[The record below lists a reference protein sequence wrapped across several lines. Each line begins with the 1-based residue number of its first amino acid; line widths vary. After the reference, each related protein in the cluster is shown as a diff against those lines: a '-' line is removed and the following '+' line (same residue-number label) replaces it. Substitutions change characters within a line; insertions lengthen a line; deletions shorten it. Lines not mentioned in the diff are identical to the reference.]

1 MAITRYDLSICIGC
15 GNCVDTCPMDVFRM
29 SDDGT
34 KSIIAY
40 PYNCQVCNLCAAY
53 CPTGSIMVTRD
64 KGHIIPVNYR

>member
-1 MAITRYDLSICIGC
+1 MAITRHDLTLCIGC
-15 GNCVDTCPMDVFRM
+15 GNCVNTCPCDVFRLT
-29 SDDGT
+29 DDGT

-40 PYNCQVCNLCAAY
+40 PYNCQVDNLCAAY